1 MNEVKSRAY
10 LSVLALFFV
19 MGFCDVVGI
28 ATSYLQKDFSLS
40 ESLAGFIPSMVF
52 VWFLVLSVPSS
63 LLMNKIGRK
72 GMVLLSCVVTAV
84 GMVIPFIYYSFAT
97 SIVGFALLGIGNT
110 MLQVSLNPLLSNV
123 VSGGK
128 LSSCL
133 TAGQAVKAVS
143 SFCAPLL
150 ALFAVQVLGGWKY
163 LFLIYAAATVLSFL
177 LLFAT
182 RIPRE
187 PSPAS
192 APSAGELFS
201 LLKDPLVLL
210 LFLGIFFV
218 VGVDVGTN
226 TVSAKLLIERCGLP
240 VEEASLGASVYFFCR
255 TAGSFLGAWLLTR
268 VSDTKYLRWNLLLA
282 VLAMASLFFTNTP
295 LLLLVGIG
303 GIGLFCAC
311 VFSILF
317 SVALRARPA
326 KANEISGFMI
336 TAVFGGAV
344 IPPLM
349 GAATDFAGSQ
359 IGSLAVI
366 SLCLV
371 YLVYCSFRIQKI

>member
-1 MNEVKSRAY
+1 M
-10 LSVLALFFV
+10 
-19 MGFCDVVGI
+19 
-28 ATSYLQKDFSLS
+28 
-40 ESLAGFIPSMVF
+40 
-52 VWFLVLSVPSS
+52 
-63 LLMNKIGRK
+63 
-72 GMVLLSCVVTAV
+72 
-84 GMVIPFIYYSFAT
+84 
-97 SIVGFALLGIGNT
+97 
-110 MLQVSLNPLLSNV
+110 
-123 VSGGK
+123 
-128 LSSCL
+128 
-133 TAGQAVKAVS
+133 
-143 SFCAPLL
+143 
-150 ALFAVQVLGGWKY
+150 
-163 LFLIYAAATVLSFL
+163 
-177 LLFAT
+177 
-182 RIPRE
+182 
-187 PSPAS
+187 
-192 APSAGELFS
+192 
-201 LLKDPLVLL
+201 VLL

-255 TAGSFLGAWLLTR
+255 TAGSFLGAWLLTK

-282 VLAMASLFFTNTP
+282 ILAMASLFFTNTP

-336 TAVFGGAV
+336 TAIFGGAV

-349 GAATDFAGSQ
+349 GAATDFAGSHM
-359 IGSLAVI
+359 GSLAVI